1 METSQD
7 EDDDDDGM
15 EDAERY
21 EDWPDNEIRFMMV
34 DEEIMQKVRNKTLFH
49 MVDTQI
55 YLEEV
60 ACITDVLESIR
71 LNSVQWDL

>member
-7 EDDDDDGM
+7 EDEYDDDGI

-34 DEEIMQKVRNKTLFH
+34 DEEIMQKVRNKTVFH

-60 ACITDVLESIR
+60 ACITDILESI
-71 LNSVQWDL
+71 LSVQWDQ